1 MAYAQT
7 LPQGDQ
13 QNSFIEHSAGEW
25 AQRDPAAAQAMIQKL
40 PEGASKDSFVQGLVS
55 GMAQHDPAS
64 AASYVATL
72 PEDKAQNSAA
82 ASVIGQWT
90 STDPAAASQWAAGF
104 KDEAREQAL
113 DAVIQRWASND
124 PEASARWLSELPN
137 DAAKQA
143 AINTYVGQLT
153 GEYPNYAA
161 TVVGGI
167 ADEGQ
172 RHGAISRIFQVWK
185 RSDPGAAEQWL
196 GTTSLPKEQIRG
208 LVGKG
213 KD

>member
-1 MAYAQT
+1 
-7 LPQGDQ
+7 
-13 QNSFIEHSAGEW
+13 
-25 AQRDPAAAQAMIQKL
+25 MIQKL
-40 PEGASKDSFVQGLVS
+40 PEGASRDSFVEGLAI
-55 GMAQHDPAS
+55 GMGNKDPAS

-72 PEDKAQNSAA
+72 PEGKAQNSAA

-104 KDEAREQAL
+104 KGEAREQAL
-113 DAVIQRWASND
+113 NTVISEWGRND

-137 DAAKQA
+137 DAAKQT
-143 AINTYVGQLT
+143 AINTYLGQLT
-153 GEYPNYAA
+153 YQYPTHAA
-161 TVVGGI
+161 TLVEGVT
-167 ADEGQ
+167 DESH

-196 GTTSLPKEQIRG
+196 NTTSLPKEEIRG
-208 LVGKG
+208 MLGKG